1 MNGPQR
7 KKDILNQKANILIK
21 KYAFGSSVFGYVPI
35 PLMDALAIMALQRK
49 MLFQLAKI
57 YKVSYSQSL
66 AKNLIRTLA
75 GGVAARSAIPVAIKM
90 IPGIGILFGST
101 GMAAIGSAS
110 TYAVGKVFQQHFDEG
125 GTLEDFDADQKKA
138 DFETEL
144 KAGLKLSQVKKKVKR

>member
-1 MNGPQR
+1 
-7 KKDILNQKANILIK
+7 
-21 KYAFGSSVFGYVPI
+21 
-35 PLMDALAIMALQRK
+35 LQRK
-49 MLFQLAKI
+49 MLFRLAKN

-110 TYAVGKVFQQHFDEG
+110 TYAVGKVFQQHFEEG
-125 GTLEDFDADQKKA
+125 GTLEDFDADQKKEE
-138 DFETEL
+138 FEIEL
-144 KAGLKLSQVKKKVKR
+144 KAGLKLSQVNKRPKR